1 MELTEE
7 QIVALQEEVAKIRE
21 AERRAAE
28 EEE

>member
-1 MELTEE
+1 MELTQE
-7 QIVALQEEVAKIRE
+7 QLVALQEEVAKIRE